1 MSEYTLDNV
10 VRANRLRETYGDD
23 IVLFED
29 DDAEG
34 ERVHKI
40 VLEFD
45 LGDRSY
51 VVLRPEDA
59 AADEDDETSVFR
71 VTPAGE
77 GEFEIETIED
87 DEEWENVSEL
97 VDEMTVSFS
106 KE

>member
-1 MSEYTLDNV
+1 MSEYTVANV
-10 VRANRLRETYGDD
+10 VRANRLRETYGEE

-34 ERVHKI
+34 ERVQKI
-40 VLEFD
+40 VMEFD
-45 LGDRSY
+45 VAGRSY

-59 AADEDDETSVFR
+59 DADDDETSVFR

>member
-1 MSEYTLDNV
+1 MSEYTVANV
-10 VRANRLRETYGDD
+10 VRANRLRETYGEE

-29 DDAEG
+29 DAED

-40 VLEFD
+40 VMEFD
-45 LGDRSY
+45 VAGRSY

-59 AADEDDETSVFR
+59 DADDDDETSVFR
-71 VTPAGE
+71 VTAAGE